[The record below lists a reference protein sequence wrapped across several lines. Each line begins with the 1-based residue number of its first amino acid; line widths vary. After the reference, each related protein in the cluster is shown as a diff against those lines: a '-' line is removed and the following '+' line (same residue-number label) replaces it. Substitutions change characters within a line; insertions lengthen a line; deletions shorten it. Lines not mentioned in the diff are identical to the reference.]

1 MRNRERKIAAFWR
14 PSFHQ
19 GAGTDSS
26 GIASFPI
33 PYSPFPVSKFQP
45 AHLVAGELHN
55 RREAVNASKES
66 KNKCPIRNS
75 PQPAA
80 RTRGRVRAAA
90 CVVRARFRPSS
101 TVAAANRRA
110 SSSSRKR
117 PGSPARR
124 NGSIPRS
131 STWTSTARCRR
142 CCCVT
147 CRAIRSEEHTSEL
160 QSLMRISYAVFCLKK
175 KKKNITNKLKT
186 ENKNKQ

>member
-75 PQPAA
+75 PHPAA
-80 RTRGRVRAAA
+80 RTRGRVRDDA
-90 CVVRARFRPSS
+90 CVVRARFRQSS
-101 TVAAANRRA
+101 QVAAANR
-110 SSSSRKR
+110 KNYKE
-117 PGSPARR
+117 RR
-124 NGSIPRS
+124 V
-131 STWTSTARCRR
+131 RR
-142 CCCVT
+142 TVGT
-147 CRAIRSEEHTSEL
+147 
-160 QSLMRISYAVFCLKK
+160 
-175 KKKNITNKLKT
+175 
-186 ENKNKQ
+186 